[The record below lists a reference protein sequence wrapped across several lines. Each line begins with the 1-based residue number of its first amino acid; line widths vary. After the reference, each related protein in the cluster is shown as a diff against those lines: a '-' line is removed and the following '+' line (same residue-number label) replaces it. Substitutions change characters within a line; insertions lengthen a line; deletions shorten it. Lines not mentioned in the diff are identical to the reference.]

1 MVGWVGLAPLAGGR
15 PPLVG
20 LRRSTLRWPWMEI
33 LVAAMDR
40 LALPDERAAWGGAWG
55 GGVTNTAAAAGL
67 AGGAGLLAAL
77 QAVPAVALMRQT
89 SREREA
95 TEEAVAP

>member
-1 MVGWVGLAPLAGGR
+1 MVGWVGLALLAERR

-20 LRRSTLRWPWMEI
+20 LRRSTLRWPWREI
-33 LVAAMDR
+33 LVAAMGR
-40 LALPDERAAWGGAWG
+40 LALPDEQAPGAAP
-55 GGVTNTAAAAGL
+55 AAVASRIRQLPLGQPEEPAFW
-67 AGGAGLLAAL
+67 ADL